1 MKWRHSIP
9 LTVVLVVGLAAAAL
23 VLVAMFITDQGE
35 ESLHLY
41 RELAAAGRSSSSSS
55 PSSGMELQGRWLG
68 MSLAAADSASARAVG
83 VREGESG
90 VVVVDLANQG
100 SERARAAG
108 LATGDR
114 ITAIDG
120 KPVRHM
126 GDLYTVSRALSPA
139 APALVEVRRGELPM
153 TLVLPA
159 MAQAIPGA
167 RPEVE
172 GAGLPAA
179 WAGGPFFCPRENLVL
194 PPASVGPGLRCPRC
208 QSPVQPY
215 GRVW

>member
-9 LTVVLVVGLAAAAL
+9 LAVVLVVGLAAAAL

-41 RELAAAGRSSSSSS
+41 RELTAGRGSSSSS
-55 PSSGMELQGRWLG
+55 PGNGMELQGRWLG
-68 MSLAAADSASARAVG
+68 MSLAAADSESARAVG
-83 VREGESG
+83 VREAESG
-90 VVVVDLANQG
+90 VVVVDLASQG

-108 LATGDR
+108 LSVGDR

-120 KPVRHM
+120 KAVRNM
-126 GDLYTVSRALSPA
+126 GDLYTVSRSLSPA

-159 MAQAIPGA
+159 VAQAIPGA
-167 RPEVE
+167 RPELE

-179 WAGGPFFCPRENLVL
+179 WVGGHFFCPRENIVL

-215 GRVW
+215 ARAW